1 MQSDQIRILRAHG
14 QLTTPRMLHIL
25 DHDPGALRWVPD
37 TWLSS
42 ETEEDNIVVRQVAA
56 EALALVVR
64 SRISDP
70 GL

>member
-1 MQSDQIRILRAHG
+1 
-14 QLTTPRMLHIL
+14 MLHIL

-42 ETEEDNIVVRQVAA
+42 ETEEDYIVVRQVAA